1 MLYYQLFQSQLLDGP
16 IILLTDSIVIYGSH
30 KFSWFFISHDLEQ
43 VVFYSEDGTPAVYMS
58 KCPWG
63 RYWTLKYHWRA
74 HQSLHVCAKI
84 CYLHKIYMI
93 FSLLIM
99 SYLTWEGN
107 SWINTS
113 RNTQIKIPIK
123 TEISW
128 WLHDLHKFEKT
139 IYIVSFFSL

>member
-1 MLYYQLFQSQLLDGP
+1 MCCIISCFSHNSWMGPLYSSL
-16 IILLTDSIVIYGSH
+16 SIVIYGIH

-58 KCPWG
+58 KYPWG